1 MSATQD
7 NWMLLKPFHTST
19 GDYHSLSTN
28 WSISTLWKSFILIAE
43 HENIQ
48 HSYPSLRNPN
58 ISCRQMNK
66 FHCMD
71 HLFTYISFANQ
82 YSHHSVSCFDLWIFT
97 AVMWPD
103 LNLRFS
109 GFYYFYIEGV
119 VWWEGRTFLAPSLL
133 GRVRRPC
140 KLWHFIPPP
149 WLSSFSLLSPVILV
163 SLHNHLSLLLQMII
177 IVSLPPF
184 LRLSSN

>member
-43 HENIQ
+43 HKNIQ
-48 HSYPSLRNPN
+48 HSYPSLRHPN

-97 AVMWPD
+97 AVLIWISDFQGFIIFTLRGLFGGRGAPLWPHHYLAECAD
-103 LNLRFS
+103 LVNYGISFPHPD
-109 GFYYFYIEGV
+109 YH
-119 VWWEGRTFLAPSLL
+119 PS
-133 GRVRRPC
+133 PC
-140 KLWHFIPPP
+140 CHWQF
-149 WLSSFSLLSPVILV
+149 
-163 SLHNHLSLLLQMII
+163 
-177 IVSLPPF
+177 
-184 LRLSSN
+184 